1 MTEAPKNGRPPV
13 IEFDATFVVRGN
25 RNVMR
30 ISALT
35 TFVIAILFASNAA
48 AQVIALTHATLIDG
62 TGAPAQDDITI
73 VTENGRIRDIGPSR
87 STTMPANATVLDLTG
102 KFVVPGII
110 NAHGHVGP
118 APRDPQLRQY
128 ALYGVTTTTS
138 MAADPEDIVEFKARQ
153 QAGEL
158 RGARILTV
166 RYRFTTLRGNGDD
179 YKTPEAARRKVD
191 DIATKGADFI
201 KVWIDAQGGRQPK
214 LKRDFVAAV
223 LDQARRHGKLTMA
236 HVVEL
241 EDARMV
247 VDEGVNLIMHN
258 VRDQDIP
265 ADFIATL
272 KTKNIAVT
280 STLAREEGMLS
291 AGGGA
296 PDNPFFRNGL
306 TPQQSATLA
315 HKLTGLTADPE
326 RQALTRS
333 FEQDKRNVKRLLDG
347 GVRLGFGTDSG
358 GASERF
364 FVQGYYEHRQMELMI
379 QTGFTPML
387 VIQSFSKINSEML
400 GIDKDFGTL
409 AKGKAAD
416 LLVLTK
422 NPLDDIVNMRTLDA
436 VYLGGRKFE

>member
-1 MTEAPKNGRPPV
+1 MRTLALITFAIV
-13 IEFDATFVVRGN
+13 ILLGGN
-25 RNVMR
+25 
-30 ISALT
+30 T
-35 TFVIAILFASNAA
+35 Q
-48 AQVIALTHATLIDG
+48 AQVIALTNATLIDG
-62 TGAPAQDDITI
+62 TGAPAQSNIT
-73 VTENGRIRDIGPSR
+73 VVMENGRIRDIGSSR
-87 STTMPANATVLDLTG
+87 STTIPTNATVLDLTG

-118 APRDPQLRQY
+118 APRDPQLRRY
-128 ALYGVTTTTS
+128 AQYGVTTTTS
-138 MAADPEDIVEFKARQ
+138 MAADPEDIVEFKSKQ

-166 RYRFTTLRGNGDD
+166 RYRFTTLRNNGDD
-179 YKTPEAARRKVD
+179 YKTPEAARQKVD

-214 LKRDFVAAV
+214 LKRDFVSAV
-223 LDQARRHGKLTMA
+223 LDQARRHNKLTMA

-265 ADFIATL
+265 TDFIATL
-272 KTKNIAVT
+272 KAKNVSVN
-280 STLAREEGMLS
+280 STLAREEGMLLV
-291 AGGGA
+291 GGGT
-296 PDNPFFRNGL
+296 PDNPFFLKGL
-306 TPQQSATLA
+306 TPEQNASLPRKLTTLA
-315 HKLTGLTADPE
+315 ADPE
-326 RQALTRS
+326 REALTRS
-333 FEQDKRNVKRLLDG
+333 FEQDKQNVKRMLEG

-364 FVQGYYEHRQMELMI
+364 FIQGYYEHRQMELMI
-379 QTGFTPML
+379 QTGFTPMQ
-387 VIQSFSKINSEML
+387 VIQSFSKNNSEML

-409 AKGKAAD
+409 ARGKAAD

-422 NPLDDIVNMRTLDA
+422 NPLDDITNMRAIDTI
-436 VYLGGRKFE
+436 YLGGRKFE